1 MWLLTCYTTML
12 PRFQAEEAL
21 RAVQVRNASDLRV
34 DMSARSR
41 IIRRWQTIATGG
53 RQQHRTWISE
63 MPPAQQRAVL
73 ASAGFYV
80 VN

>member
-1 MWLLTCYTTML
+1 MWLLTCYMQML
-12 PRFQAEEAL
+12 PRLQAEEAL
-21 RAVQVRNASDLRV
+21 QAVQVRNASDVNV
-34 DMSARSR
+34 DRAARSR
-41 IIRRWQTIATGG
+41 IIRRWQTIASGG
-53 RQQHRTWISE
+53 QQQHRTWISE